1 MTPMFSSLLVAL
13 SLLLLAA
20 PARSADADLKA
31 DLARMQGKWKGSV
44 VGDDNKA
51 IWTLDIKGNKSKLTI
66 KTKDGDEVVKAD
78 CDFKLEQ
85 HGKFRA
91 FTYSNLKWLS
101 GENEGKTELTEGK
114 SRASLYK
121 FSGSDSFSTIGGYR
135 DDSEEDQWQIKWE
148 KE

>member
-1 MTPMFSSLLVAL
+1 MTRSFPILLASLA
-13 SLLLLAA
+13 LLLPAT
-20 PARSADADLKA
+20 PARSAESDLKA
-31 DLARMQGKWKGSV
+31 DLAKMQGKWKGTV

-51 IWTLDIKGNKSKLTI
+51 VWQLDIKGSKSKLTI
-66 KTKDGDEVVKAD
+66 KTKDGDEVVKAE

-91 FTYSNLKWLS
+91 YTYSNLKWLS

-114 SRASLYK
+114 SRSSLYK
-121 FSGSDSFSTIGGYR
+121 FGGSDSFSTIGGYR